1 MRRALAIFNKVGI
14 FPDSY
19 SGVGVT
25 HSYKI
30 SWTHFI
36 PAGGGAGQVQ
46 GFFHELFGYVGY
58 YLKGSI

>member
-19 SGVGVT
+19 SGVT
-25 HSYKI
+25 HSFKVI
-30 SWTHFI
+30 WQDFI
-36 PAGGGAGQVQ
+36 PSGSGAGRVQ

-58 YLKGSI
+58 YLKGNI